1 MGKVRNNNRG
11 STNAFN
17 VPEVVSYM
25 RNTDFFFKAN
35 SHCEVVSYMINTD
48 LFF

>member
-1 MGKVRNNNRG
+1 MGKVKNNNRG

-17 VPEVVSYM
+17 VPEVVNM